1 MALLSNKEID
11 SALKYLDGWIFS
23 NNKIYKDF
31 SFDTYLNGIEFVNS
45 FATIAEEKNHHPDL
59 NVGWCR
65 VELIFTSHDQGGGTD
80 QCIERAKVVES
91 ILK

>member
-31 SFDTYLNGIEFVNS
+31 SFDTYLNGIEFVNNL
-45 FATIAEEKNHHPDL
+45 AKIAEEKNHHPDL

-65 VELIFTSHDQGGGTD
+65 I
-80 QCIERAKVVES
+80 
-91 ILK
+91 